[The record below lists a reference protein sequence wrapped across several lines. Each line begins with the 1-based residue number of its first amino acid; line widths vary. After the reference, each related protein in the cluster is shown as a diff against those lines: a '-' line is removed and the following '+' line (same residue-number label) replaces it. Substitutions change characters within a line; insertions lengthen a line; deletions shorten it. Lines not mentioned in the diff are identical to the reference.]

1 MLSFVADGETWYLS
15 CREELADRFQD
26 LLSRWHAANPLRQGM
41 PREEVRARLLPELS
55 SRGFAALLE
64 QALPGTDIEI
74 RGQELA
80 LASHQVQLNEE
91 QRRLRDKLMTLLRE
105 NPFSPPERQELDG
118 LGDLEPVLKFL
129 QSQGELVQAGG
140 LVFAREAVDGAIAIL
155 RSHFAKEP
163 QLTLAQF
170 RTISDQP
177 QAALPL
183 WNTWTAPASP
193 GAGAMCAS
201 PVPICGGDGM
211 NLNLLRT
218 FVTVVEA
225 GNFSR
230 AAGRLHLSQPAV
242 SMQMQSLAQDLGAEL
257 FRRTGHRLETTEAG
271 AILYQEAKEL
281 LRHWQTTVHKLDSL
295 RQRLRGRLELGAST
309 TPADYLLPPYLSQF
323 YRLHP
328 ELELH
333 MQVAA
338 SGEVLSA
345 LESGRLDLA
354 VIGYRPQNQELQ
366 CSVLFEDELAAVFS
380 PEHPRAGIRNFNVE
394 DLLAQPLLQRTG
406 VPPVVRSWSG
416 LVEAGYD
423 RAS

>member
-1 MLSFVADGETWYLS
+1 
-15 CREELADRFQD
+15 
-26 LLSRWHAANPLRQGM
+26 
-41 PREEVRARLLPELS
+41 
-55 SRGFAALLE
+55 
-64 QALPGTDIEI
+64 
-74 RGQELA
+74 
-80 LASHQVQLNEE
+80 
-91 QRRLRDKLMTLLRE
+91 
-105 NPFSPPERQELDG
+105 
-118 LGDLEPVLKFL
+118 
-129 QSQGELVQAGG
+129 
-140 LVFAREAVDGAIAIL
+140 
-155 RSHFAKEP
+155 
-163 QLTLAQF
+163 
-170 RTISDQP
+170 
-177 QAALPL
+177 
-183 WNTWTAPASP
+183 
-193 GAGAMCAS
+193 
-201 PVPICGGDGM
+201 M
-211 NLNLLRT
+211 NLNFLRT

-406 VPPVVRSWSG
+406 GSASRQVLEQA

-423 RAS
+423 PGKLNIVMELGSTRALLEAAAQGLGVAVVSKLAAADYLQQGRLRWRSIAGLTLKRDFWLVESQRPHSPIHKAFVKFLQRGDYHG